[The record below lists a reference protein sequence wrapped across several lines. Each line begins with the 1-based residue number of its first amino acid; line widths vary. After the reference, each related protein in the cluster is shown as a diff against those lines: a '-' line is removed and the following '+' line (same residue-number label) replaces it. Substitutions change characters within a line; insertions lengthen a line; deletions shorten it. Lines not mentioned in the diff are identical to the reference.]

1 MNLLGQEGPFIV
13 LYQDQTTRPDRTSQ
27 GHFYFYDVLVINISY
42 LDLYA
47 VTLHKIMRINRKK
60 RVDCGL
66 CMWHEENICLCKLDL
81 TMSNYF
87 TCYLKFFFCKV
98 SQKFWVR
105 SSHPFEITIWSN
117 FKYFQSLSLFRE
129 AQTYKNI
136 MTESKVF
143 L

>member
-60 RVDCGL
+60 KG
-66 CMWHEENICLCKLDL
+66 
-81 TMSNYF
+81 
-87 TCYLKFFFCKV
+87 
-98 SQKFWVR
+98 
-105 SSHPFEITIWSN
+105 
-117 FKYFQSLSLFRE
+117 
-129 AQTYKNI
+129 
-136 MTESKVF
+136 
-143 L
+143 

>member
-27 GHFYFYDVLVINISY
+27 GHFYFYDVLVIKYQLSRSVCSNSS
-42 LDLYA
+42 
-47 VTLHKIMRINRKK
+47 KIMRINREKK
-60 RVDCGL
+60 GL
-66 CMWHEENICLCKLDL
+66 IVVCVCDMKKTYACVSWIWQWVLPYML
-81 TMSNYF
+81 
-87 TCYLKFFFCKV
+87 LKKIFCKV